1 MGINQ
6 ISITEDRAAG
16 GKELAGSL
24 WFRNED
30 NEYEH
35 LERTVTTASPGA
47 MWTYSVWIKRSDI
60 YGQSGQ
66 SKQTLMSAESGGSNK
81 SFIRYNNDAGADT
94 LRFYDASTGN
104 CDLVTVSNY
113 RDTND
118 WIHYVLAA
126 DTTLNTSGN
135 RIKFYTNGQLYE
147 GAYWSSGNTTSDHF
161 EEWNWFKTS
170 VTQYIGKSTTDASS
184 YNTFRGGMSDVYLI
198 DGIQLGPEHFG
209 YTDPLTNIW
218 RPKKFTRWDSDDGY
232 KSNWSEMWGGTFD
245 SDYRV
250 TNGGSF
256 NGTTTGYTQNEGS
269 AEIHWTPSSP
279 ISISSSLQVYVTQ
292 GTSGQLEL
300 NDASVATTNNDWT
313 EIATSGT
320 LTKLSLLSGSGSQ
333 WVQLKAV
340 KVDGVILD
348 DSAGRN
354 SFHLPMDGKHPIG
367 ADQSGKGNDW
377 TPVNFGG
384 STVIPKATGALPILN
399 TVSGGRVAVPGVRGQ
414 VGVAVTV
421 YNSGSGNKY
430 YLDGEE
436 AKTLSYKR
444 GQTVT
449 FDTSDST
456 VSGHPFRF
464 ATAADAAGSTQYTTG
479 SVTSAS
485 EGSVGAATTITF
497 PIDAPETLYYYCTNH
512 SGMGGSITGIT
523 TDIQVADPYAS
534 YCKLALPLVGNA
546 VDVSNQINSGSA
558 TKTMTAN
565 GNAAASSQKSNF
577 YSGSFY
583 FDGNGDYLSTPD
595 STDWHLGTSEFTI
608 ECFIRKT
615 ANGTNNY
622 DAAIAT
628 GVNGSYHDGW
638 SFLTSTGDDAF
649 RTSDG
654 STGYGLDFNNN
665 SFTTDGKWHHIAVS
679 RDSSNVARL
688 FLDGII
694 QDEETWNFSI
704 PDSSTPLYV
713 GAQILDPGS
722 VTFSFNGYIQDVRLY
737 HICKYTENFIPA
749 STDPDVMLDTPFG
762 VSYETDYPEPTAGAV
777 VFSGSR
783 GAAAASNYLY
793 AGTSSDFTVGSS
805 DDFSFEAYIYP
816 TSVSDTS
823 LFGIGSSTVFGY
835 RIISGSPYLY
845 VQTTGGILNTGSIAA
860 NKWTHVAV
868 TRSSGTLYSFIDGVL
883 AGSVANTGSFSASG
897 GTGAGTFIGAA
908 NLSAASPP
916 NYSFTGQISNLRFVN
931 GTAVY
936 ISDFTPPT
944 APLTNVT
951 NTKLLCCQNKNDSSA
966 NTVFPTSTT
975 ACSLNIPCDEDTF
988 ADQSA
993 SSVSITDNSIS
1004 VASAG
1009 TNTLGITTA
1018 AVLPGGSGDAID
1030 TRGTDFDRTTAYT
1043 IDCYFNYDGS
1053 QQGRLVTN
1061 YNPGVTGNTDGAD
1074 GQGITVATDGSIN
1087 IYDYANAVLAP
1098 AGSVVNDTWYHLRFI
1113 ANNTKVIAT
1122 YLNGERMVDGT
1133 SSTIDNF
1140 AYDGPL
1146 QYGAGEGSTSH
1157 RFSGKLG
1164 PIRFTPGEYLGA
1176 PPVGGLVTTES
1187 VISNNATA
1195 TITVTGTSTQATG
1208 FNPFDRESK
1217 FTLGKESGYAT
1228 WNPLASRDICRK
1240 GDLKLDF
1247 ADASTS
1253 YSAAVT
1259 DLMMPPNS
1267 GGWYYEYTV
1276 DYQTGSSPAMGLHSM
1291 IDGRYIWGGS
1301 APWYFGSGDTANND
1315 FVNAGVT
1322 TANSGIRVEN
1332 PASTGQTVSVRY
1344 DATNRAF
1351 GYSLEGGPWV
1361 ITTYADN
1368 DSHKIHMYENT
1379 WYSFVAAD
1387 VSNDDVIMT
1396 ANFGQKPFKYPPPE
1410 GFRALCRTNLPRPGV
1425 NDPQTVVGITSYTGD
1440 MTAAQPISGFKFA
1453 PDLVLLKSSTDA
1465 YAWRMGGPV
1474 LGVGNALGPNVQDD
1488 MVVEADGFVSFDES
1502 GFTLGS
1508 NTGTSDTYHNTGDK
1522 YVAFT
1527 WKAGG
1532 SKGTW
1537 NIDGTS
1543 FASASAA
1550 GLDGGTIDPT
1560 YASVGTKQGFGIYK
1574 YTGNGTSGADI
1585 VHGLSQAP
1593 DLIIAKNLDE
1603 NSTQWLTSHRSA
1615 GLTGDN
1621 ITGTSVPEWYE
1632 MYLNSDTNRAN
1643 NGTDVVS
1650 PDGATKITLGSG
1662 DNINKNT
1669 ISYIMLAWHN
1679 VTGVQKFGTYIGSGA
1694 VSSGPYVYLGFK
1706 PAFVIIKNASAY
1718 GGWRVFDNQ
1727 NNTSNW
1733 EYGSNTCFA
1742 IESVD
1747 AVTSYSDRGIDL
1759 LADGFKVRSTSS
1771 WNNTD
1776 GSIYLYMAWA
1786 DSNVMFGGQSN
1797 AR

>member
-16 GKELAGSL
+16 GKELGGSL

-47 MWTYSVWIKRSDI
+47 MWTYSVWIKRNDV

-94 LRFYDASTGN
+94 LRFYDASTGI

-118 WIHYVLAA
+118 WIHYVLAV

-135 RIKFYTNGQLYE
+135 RVKFYTNGQLYE

-232 KSNWSEMWGGTFD
+232 KSNWSEMWDGTFD

-256 NGTTTGYTQNEGS
+256 NGTTTGYTQNESS
-269 AEIHWTPSSP
+269 AEIHWIPSSP

-292 GTSGQLEL
+292 GVSGQLEL
-300 NDASVATTNNDWT
+300 NDSVVATTNNDWT

-320 LTKLSLLSGSGSQ
+320 LTKLSLISGSGSQ

-377 TPVNFGG
+377 TPKYFGG
-384 STVIPKATGALPILN
+384 SASLDKATGAFPILN
-399 TVSGGRVAVPGVRGQ
+399 TTSGGRVRVPGVRGS

-421 YNSGSGNKY
+421 YNDGSGNKY
-430 YLDGEE
+430 YLDGEQ
-436 AKTLSYKR
+436 AGTVSFIP

-449 FDTSDST
+449 FNTSDT
-456 VSGHPFRF
+456 TNSGHPFRLSGLSDGTHHSTTLYSVSLDGTDDGLKSDNDSSDYYF
-464 ATAADAAGSTQYTTG
+464 DGDFTLEYFCYPDVDPDGDVTIEYGHIAAGGSANAWQVYHSNYVPRLWTSTANVAGTVSMTQSVWNHVVFCRKGSTLMSFVNGQSSVCASGYPSSIGGADSSNTLNIGFQYNLGPKQWFDGKISNVRIVKGTCLYTQDFAPPAVPLANVSGTTVLCCQSS
-479 SVTSAS
+479 SVTDATVLPSGHSLAT
-485 EGSVGAATTITF
+485 EGSPASSTDAPQTFTSGVVTGAAEASAGAATTITI
-497 PIDAPETLYYYCTNH
+497 PSDIQTDTLYYYCSNH
-512 SGMGGSITGIT
+512 SGMGGAISIGASDPNT
-523 TDIQVADPYAS
+523 VDPYAW
-534 YCKLALPLVGNA
+534 KNVLALPLD
-546 VDVSNQINSGSA
+546 VDEGRDYSNLVNCVTAQKSLTWTSISNQA
-558 TKTMTAN
+558 
-565 GNAAASSQKSNF
+565 KSNF
-577 YSGSFY
+577 YGQSCQFGT
-583 FDGNGDYLSTPD
+583 STGQNHAVVVATD
-595 STDWHLGTSEFTI
+595 SDFTLGTAPFTI
-608 ECFIRKT
+608 ECWIYSTTSSGTQNIVQIYQDGSAYYGMGIWSGYLDMYMDGGT
-615 ANGTNNY
+615 ANNLGTAVPGNNKWTHLAYVRDGEGNIYCFVNGVNQVSGVTDFTDLSDASYVVYVGRHSPTNNAFVGY
-622 DAAIAT
+622 MQGFQMYNGIA
-628 GVNGSYHDGW
+628 
-638 SFLTSTGDDAF
+638 
-649 RTSDG
+649 
-654 STGYGLDFNNN
+654 
-665 SFTTDGKWHHIAVS
+665 
-679 RDSSNVARL
+679 
-688 FLDGII
+688 
-694 QDEETWNFSI
+694 
-704 PDSSTPLYV
+704 
-713 GAQILDPGS
+713 
-722 VTFSFNGYIQDVRLY
+722 
-737 HICKYTENFIPA
+737 KYTEDFIPA
-749 STDPDVMLDTPFG
+749 STDPDIMLDTPFG
-762 VSYETDYPEPTAGAV
+762 VSYQTDYPEPT
-777 VFSGSR
+777 SGSVLFD
-783 GAAAASNYLY
+783 GTGDYLSLAS
-793 AGTSSDFTVGSS
+793 SSDTTLGGVDFTMECWVYFTGTGTDVFFENDTGTGGCSIQINGSNLLSVQVGATNITSTNALS
-805 DDFSFEAYIYP
+805 TNSWYHLCVQRDHSESTTYAYVDGVQVN
-816 TSVSDTS
+816 TTGTDS
-823 LFGIGSSTVFGY
+823 GSSTSAVTIGG
-835 RIISGSPYLY
+835 RSGGSFL
-845 VQTTGGILNTGSIAA
+845 TTGNISNARIV
-860 NKWTHVAV
+860 K
-868 TRSSGTLYSFIDGVL
+868 
-883 AGSVANTGSFSASG
+883 GSVVYAVG
-897 GTGAGTFIGAA
+897 G
-908 NLSAASPP
+908 
-916 NYSFTGQISNLRFVN
+916 
-931 GTAVY
+931 
-936 ISDFTPPT
+936 FTPPT
-944 APLTNVT
+944 SPLTNIT
-951 NTKLLCCQNKNDSSA
+951 NTKLLCCQNKNDA
-966 NTVFPTSTT
+966 TTYTVSPG
-975 ACSLNIPCDEDTF
+975 
-988 ADQSA
+988 
-993 SSVSITDNSIS
+993 SITANGDA
-1004 VASAG
+1004 VAS
-1009 TNTLGITTA
+1009 
-1018 AVLPGGSGDAID
+1018 P
-1030 TRGTDFDRTTAYT
+1030 
-1043 IDCYFNYDGS
+1043 FNS
-1053 QQGRLVTN
+1053 
-1061 YNPGVTGNTDGAD
+1061 
-1074 GQGITVATDGSIN
+1074 
-1087 IYDYANAVLAP
+1087 
-1098 AGSVVNDTWYHLRFI
+1098 
-1113 ANNTKVIAT
+1113 
-1122 YLNGERMVDGT
+1122 
-1133 SSTIDNF
+1133 
-1140 AYDGPL
+1140 
-1146 QYGAGEGSTSH
+1146 
-1157 RFSGKLG
+1157 
-1164 PIRFTPGEYLGA
+1164 
-1176 PPVGGLVTTES
+1176 
-1187 VISNNATA
+1187 
-1195 TITVTGTSTQATG
+1195 
-1208 FNPFDRESK
+1208 FDRESK

-1228 WNPLASRDICRK
+1228 WNPLASRHICRK
-1240 GDLKLDF
+1240 GNLKLDF
-1247 ADASTS
+1247 ADASTT

-1276 DYQTGSSPAMGLHSM
+1276 DYQTGSSPALGLHSM
-1291 IDGRYIWGGS
+1291 IDGRFIWGGS
-1301 APWYFGSGDTANND
+1301 APWYFGSGDSANND

-1361 ITTYADN
+1361 ITTYASN

-1387 VSNDDVIMT
+1387 VSNDDVIMN

-1453 PDLVLLKSSTDA
+1453 PDLVLLKASTDG

-1593 DLIIAKNLDE
+1593 DLIIAKNLGE

-1621 ITGTSVPEWYE
+1621 ISGTSVPEWYE
-1632 MYLNSDTNRAN
+1632 LYLNGETARAN
-1643 NGTDVVS
+1643 NSTDVAA

-1706 PAFVIIKNASAY
+1706 PAFVIIKNASAS

-1747 AVTSYSDRGIDL
+1747 AVTSYSDRGVDL
-1759 LADGFKVRSTSS
+1759 LADGFKLRSTSS

>member
-16 GKELAGSL
+16 GKELGGSL

-47 MWTYSVWIKRSDI
+47 MWTYSVWIKRNDI

-300 NDASVATTNNDWT
+300 NDSVVATTNNDWT
-313 EIATSGT
+313 EIATSGR
-320 LTKLSLLSGSGSQ
+320 LTKLSLKSGAGSA

-340 KVDGVILD
+340 KVDGVILN

-377 TPVNFGG
+377 TPKYFGG
-384 STVIPKATGALPILN
+384 SASFDKATGAFPILN
-399 TVSGGRVAVPGVRGQ
+399 TTSGGRVRVPGVRGS

-421 YNSGSGNKY
+421 YNSKY
-430 YLDGEE
+430 YLDGEQ
-436 AKTLSYKR
+436 AKTVSFVP

-449 FDTSDST
+449 FDTSDTT
-456 VSGHPFRF
+456 VGGHPFRLSPKSGGSHGTTDYSVDF
-464 ATAADAAGSTQYTTG
+464 DGTGDYLTLAASSDFEFTGDHTIEMWIYPTDMSSGIVPYATGTSGSADQIYISSSGEIYYAYGQTGTILSTYNAIVLNKWQHLAVTKSGTTLRAFVDGQVVAVGLNNTSTIGSSSATASIGYRVADGYHYVFGKISDFRIVKGTAVYTEPFTPPTTPLTNITNTKLLCCNSSSVTGSTVEPGTITANGDPSASTDTPYDTYSLGTVTG
-479 SVTSAS
+479 AS
-485 EGSVGAATTITF
+485 EGSAGAATTITI
-497 PIDAPETLYYYCTNH
+497 PNNAPSSLYYYCTNH
-512 SGMGGSITGIT
+512 SGMGGAISIGASDPNT
-523 TDIQVADPYAS
+523 ADPYAW
-534 YCKLALPLVGNA
+534 KNILALPLD
-546 VDVSNQINSGSA
+546 VDEGRDYSNLVNCTNGQKSLTWTSISNQPKN
-558 TKTMTAN
+558 
-565 GNAAASSQKSNF
+565 NF
-577 YSGSFY
+577 YGQSCQFGTTT
-583 FDGNGDYLSTPD
+583 GQNHAVVVATD
-595 STDWHLGTSEFTI
+595 SDFSLRTAAFTI
-608 ECFIRKT
+608 ECWIYSTSSSGTQNIVQIYQDGSAYYGMGIWSGYLDMYMDGGT
-615 ANGTNNY
+615 ANNLGTAVPGNNKWTHLAYVRDASANIYCFVDGVNQVSGVTDGTDLGDASYVVYVGRHNPTNNAFVGY
-622 DAAIAT
+622 MQGFKMYSGIA
-628 GVNGSYHDGW
+628 
-638 SFLTSTGDDAF
+638 
-649 RTSDG
+649 
-654 STGYGLDFNNN
+654 
-665 SFTTDGKWHHIAVS
+665 
-679 RDSSNVARL
+679 
-688 FLDGII
+688 
-694 QDEETWNFSI
+694 
-704 PDSSTPLYV
+704 
-713 GAQILDPGS
+713 
-722 VTFSFNGYIQDVRLY
+722 
-737 HICKYTENFIPA
+737 KYTEDFIPA
-749 STDPDVMLDTPFG
+749 STDPDIMLDTPFG
-762 VSYETDYPEPTAGAV
+762 VSYETDYPEPTSGGVKGDGSTADYLSIASHSDLSLDGDFTIEWWMYRYEVWNSYNFTLGDGYTATGLELYWGSSGATLRLYHNGTSTDQSTVARLGWSHYAV
-777 VFSGSR
+777 VRSGTTITAYVDGIAQDAPITGNSATMS
-783 GAAAASNYLY
+783 GDLTIGGEYYN
-793 AGTSSDFTVGSS
+793 GS
-805 DDFSFEAYIYP
+805 I
-816 TSVSDTS
+816 
-823 LFGIGSSTVFGY
+823 
-835 RIISGSPYLY
+835 
-845 VQTTGGILNTGSIAA
+845 TGGL
-860 NKWTHVAV
+860 
-868 TRSSGTLYSFIDGVL
+868 SG
-883 AGSVANTGSFSASG
+883 
-897 GTGAGTFIGAA
+897 
-908 NLSAASPP
+908 P
-916 NYSFTGQISNLRFVN
+916 ISNFRLIK
-931 GTAVY
+931 GTALY
-936 ISDFTPPT
+936 TQDFIPSTS
-944 APLTNVT
+944 PLTTTSQGATASEV
-951 NTKLLCCQNKNDSSA
+951 KVLCCQNKNDA
-966 NTVFPTSTT
+966 
-975 ACSLNIPCDEDTF
+975 
-988 ADQSA
+988 
-993 SSVSITDNSIS
+993 
-1004 VASAG
+1004 
-1009 TNTLGITTA
+1009 
-1018 AVLPGGSGDAID
+1018 
-1030 TRGTDFDRTTAYT
+1030 TAYT
-1043 IDCYFNYDGS
+1043 VS
-1053 QQGRLVTN
+1053 
-1061 YNPGVTGNTDGAD
+1061 P
-1074 GQGITVATDGSIN
+1074 GSI
-1087 IYDYANAVLAP
+1087 
-1098 AGSVVNDTWYHLRFI
+1098 
-1113 ANNTKVIAT
+1113 
-1122 YLNGERMVDGT
+1122 
-1133 SSTIDNF
+1133 
-1140 AYDGPL
+1140 
-1146 QYGAGEGSTSH
+1146 
-1157 RFSGKLG
+1157 
-1164 PIRFTPGEYLGA
+1164 
-1176 PPVGGLVTTES
+1176 
-1187 VISNNATA
+1187 TA
-1195 TITVTGTSTQATG
+1195 HGTSTQVTG

-1228 WNPLASRDICRK
+1228 WNPLASRHICRK
-1240 GDLKLDF
+1240 GNLKLDF
-1247 ADASTS
+1247 ADASTT

-1276 DYQTGSSPAMGLHSM
+1276 DYQTGSSPALGLHSM
-1291 IDGRYIWGGS
+1291 IDGRFIWGGS
-1301 APWYFGSGDTANND
+1301 APWYFGSGDSANND

-1332 PASTGQTVSVRY
+1332 PASTGDTVSVRY

-1361 ITTYADN
+1361 ITTYASN

-1396 ANFGQKPFKYPPPE
+1396 ANFGQKPFKYQPPE

-1453 PDLVLLKSSTDA
+1453 PDLVLLKASTDG

-1593 DLIIAKNLDE
+1593 DLIIAKNLGE

-1621 ITGTSVPEWYE
+1621 ISGTSVPEWYE
-1632 MYLNSDTNRAN
+1632 LYLNAETARAN
-1643 NGTDVVS
+1643 NSTDVAA
-1650 PDGATKITLGSG
+1650 PNGATKITLGSG

-1706 PAFVIIKNASAY
+1706 PAFVIIKNASAS

-1747 AVTSYSDRGIDL
+1747 AVTSYSDRGVDL
-1759 LADGFKVRSTSS
+1759 LADGFKLRSTSS